1 MTCTAIVIVSMLK
14 AIYTSIK
21 LSLSRCYSLT
31 KLENLFY
38 VNRLFFFCFVC
49 VLQFKF
55 FLSYLTIRIKIIR
68 WRIVYLQM
76 LIYIRVQRL
85 S

>member
-1 MTCTAIVIVSMLK
+1 MTCTAIVIVSVLK

-31 KLENLFY
+31 KLENIFY
-38 VNRLFFFCFVC
+38 VNRFFLFCLCFTNN
-49 VLQFKF
+49 F